1 MSTAKPK
8 LTTGPI
14 TEIGF
19 VGLGQMGQP
28 MAALIAKAGYKL
40 RVFDA
45 NPVAASTLAA
55 HVPAMVCTTAADVAV
70 GVQVYITMLP
80 DGRAVQDV
88 LIGSGKVAGVLA
100 PGAIVADMSSSDPVG
115 TRRLGEALAKRGVI
129 LVDAPVSGGVA
140 RAKDGT
146 LSIMAGGD
154 AEAIE
159 RLRPVFEKVG
169 NKVFLTGPLGSG
181 HAMKALNNY
190 VSAAGLVAAAEAL
203 LVGRAFG
210 LDPEVMTDVLNAS
223 TGRNNSTDVKL
234 KQHILSGKF
243 GTGFS
248 VGLMAKDLVTASDLA
263 ETVGAKALFARQ
275 CSGLWSEAARK
286 LGPGADHT
294 EIYRYL
300 EERGKK

>member
-1 MSTAKPK
+1 LSPVLPK
-8 LTTGPI
+8 LTSGPI

-28 MAALIAKAGYKL
+28 MAALLAKAGYKL

-45 NPVAASTLAA
+45 DPVASSAFAASSAA
-55 HVPAMVCTTAADVAV
+55 KLCATAADVAV

-80 DGRAVQDV
+80 DGRAVQEV
-88 LIGSGKVAGVLA
+88 LTGAGKVAGVLA

-115 TRRLGEALAKRGVI
+115 TRKLGEALAKRAVV

-140 RAKDGT
+140 RARNGT

-154 AEAIE
+154 PKAIE
-159 RLRPVFEKVG
+159 RLRPVFEKMG

-190 VSAAGLVAAAEAL
+190 VSAAGLLAAAEAIL
-203 LVGRAFG
+203 IGRAFG

-223 TGRNNSTDVKL
+223 TGRNNSTDLKL

-248 VGLMAKDLVTASDLA
+248 VGLMAKDLATASDLA
-263 ETVGAKALFARQ
+263 EAVGAKALFARQ

-300 EERGKK
+300 EERGRK

>member
-1 MSTAKPK
+1 MSSAKST
-8 LTTGPI
+8 LTSGPI

-19 VGLGQMGQP
+19 VGLGQMGRP
-28 MAALIAKAGYKL
+28 MAALLAKAGYKL

-45 NPVAASTLAA
+45 NPAAASAFAA
-55 HVPAMVCTTAADVAV
+55 ASPAKVCATAAEVAV

-80 DGRAVQDV
+80 DGRAVREV
-88 LIGSGKVAGVLA
+88 LIGPGRAAGVLA

-115 TRRLGEALAKRGVI
+115 TRKLGEALAKRSVP

-146 LSIMAGGD
+146 LAIMAGGD
-154 AEAIE
+154 PKAIE

-169 NKVFLTGPLGSG
+169 NKVFLTGALGSG

-190 VSAAGLVAAAEAL
+190 VSAAGLVAAAEAIL
-203 LVGRAFG
+203 IGRAFG

-248 VGLMAKDLVTASDLA
+248 VGLMAKDLATASDLSDA
-263 ETVGAKALFARQ
+263 VGANALFARQ
-275 CSGLWSEAARK
+275 CSGLWAEAARN
-286 LGPGADHT
+286 LGPGADHS

-300 EERGKK
+300 EKRGKK